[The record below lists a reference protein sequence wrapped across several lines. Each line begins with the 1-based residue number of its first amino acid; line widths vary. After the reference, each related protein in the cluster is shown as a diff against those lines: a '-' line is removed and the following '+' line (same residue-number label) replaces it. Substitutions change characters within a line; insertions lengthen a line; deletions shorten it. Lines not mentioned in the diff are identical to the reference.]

1 MRILSNSV
9 RKKLTMDTE
18 VFEKEPTAKNGEDGY
33 STRKGR
39 KADNV
44 DPLTEIIGQMGW
56 FQITWYMLVNS
67 AVIVHNWQMVV
78 NKFLTYPVSMN
89 SIPCR
94 RASHFSSARTL
105 SQTDH
110 WCAQPPGSPVM
121 PAEAWINMSAPL
133 KADGSFDKCNVF
145 DVDYSLTFARPGE
158 NTPTRA
164 CQAWDYDEEYFTVR
178 SMIIENKN
186 RDHHSF
192 L

>member
-1 MRILSNSV
+1 MRILSDSV

-89 SIPCR
+89 SIR
-94 RASHFSSARTL
+94 
-105 SQTDH
+105 SQPFFPHALFLRQTTG
-110 WCAQPPGSPVM
+110 AL
-121 PAEAWINMSAPL
+121 N
-133 KADGSFDKCNVF
+133 
-145 DVDYSLTFARPGE
+145 RPE
-158 NTPTRA
+158 VP
-164 CQAWDYDEEYFTVR
+164 
-178 SMIIENKN
+178 
-186 RDHHSF
+186 
-192 L
+192 